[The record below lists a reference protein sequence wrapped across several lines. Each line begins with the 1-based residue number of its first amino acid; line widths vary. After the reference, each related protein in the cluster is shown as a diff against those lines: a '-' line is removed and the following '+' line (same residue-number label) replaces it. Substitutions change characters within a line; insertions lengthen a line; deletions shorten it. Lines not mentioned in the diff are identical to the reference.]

1 MKVQLKL
8 ARVGM
13 NMEEA
18 TIARWCKKPGE
29 HFEQGEPLYEI
40 ETEKVTM
47 EVKAPTAGTLLE
59 ISVPQGQDAKVGQT
73 VCVVDAQMPPSSSM
87 LQHTDPTL
95 AEGLA
100 P

>member
-18 TIARWCKKPGE
+18 TIVRWHKRPGE
-29 HFEQGEPLYEI
+29 EFKAGDVLYDI

-47 EVKAPTAGTLLE
+47 GVEAPGSGRLVE
-59 ISVPQGQDAKVGQT
+59 ISVGEGETASVGQT
-73 VCVVDAQMPPSSSM
+73 VCVVEAQPLSGQP
-87 LQHTDPTL
+87 
-95 AEGLA
+95 
-100 P
+100 